1 MSFFY
6 LLWYTKN
13 KNFWR
18 IFSLA
23 IKKRSN
29 VIDIMKG
36 IGILLVILGHCM
48 PYENPLNRFIYS
60 FHMPLF
66 FMISGYLYN
75 EKYIDKQK
83 EYILS
88 KLKMFLIYF
97 IIPLCVFVF
106 INNFLY
112 NMGFYTNIYESQL
125 PNHSNI
131 SETILFIIK
140 STFYLQSLSAM
151 SGFLWFIRTLCVVLI
166 IFNFSN
172 KLFKN
177 NIIYNQILLSI
188 VSIILFY
195 SLKIIFN
202 DNLFLNIF
210 LAYPFIVLGYLFN
223 KNKDIFDKISKKYI
237 SPLLLLFFILITS
250 TFPHNRIDFYGSLLD
265 NLPLLLSVN
274 VIMFIVI
281 TLISKE
287 INNWKHNKHIIFIG
301 RNSILFL
308 IIHGLILK
316 FITLI
321 LFELIKFDKILLSR
335 HFVPQMP
342 YPLVIIY
349 FISCTIISY
358 TIIAIY
364 LKIKVYLKNKI
375 KTVDK

>member
-1 MSFFY
+1 M
-6 LLWYTKN
+6 
-13 KNFWR
+13 
-18 IFSLA
+18 A

-106 INNFLY
+106 MNNFLY

-140 STFYLQSLSAM
+140 STLYLQSLSAM

-166 IFNFSN
+166 IFNFAN

-223 KNKDIFDKISKKYI
+223 KNKYIFDKISKKYI
-237 SPLLLLFFILITS
+237 LPLLLLFFILITS
-250 TFPHNRIDFYGSLLD
+250 TFPHNRIDFYGLLLD
-265 NLPLLLSVN
+265 NFPLLLSVN

-281 TLISKE
+281 SLISKE
-287 INNWKHNKHIIFIG
+287 INNWKHNKYIIFIG

-316 FITLI
+316 FITLT

-349 FISCTIISY
+349 FISCTIITY